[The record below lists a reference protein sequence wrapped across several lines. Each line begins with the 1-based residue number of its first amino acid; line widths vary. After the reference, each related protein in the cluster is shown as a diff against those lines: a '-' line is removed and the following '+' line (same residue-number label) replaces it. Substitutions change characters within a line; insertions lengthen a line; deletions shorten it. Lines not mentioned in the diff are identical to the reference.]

1 MKKFLILSAM
11 ILKNNIALAA
21 GTSGLENA
29 ANNFVGFVLDYICP
43 VFSLAIIAWSLVQ
56 LYSSNGTSGF
66 KNFCGNLIV
75 AGIIAYLEEILSW
88 LFGWSFSL

>member
-1 MKKFLILSAM
+1 MKKFLILSVM

-29 ANNFVGFVLDYICP
+29 TNNFVGFLLDYICP
-43 VFSLAIIAWSLVQ
+43 VISLAIIAWSLVQ

>member
-1 MKKFLILSAM
+1 MKKFLILTAM

-29 ANNFVGFVLDYICP
+29 TNNFVGFLLDYICP
-43 VFSLAIIAWSLVQ
+43 VISLAIIAWSLVQ